1 MSIATGFIGAR
12 LSQARRARAITAADL
27 GDITNVSSQSISKYE
42 NGHQTPRR
50 DVVGRFVSVL
60 HFPTQFFFRPVD
72 ETDQKPVFFR
82 SKLSA
87 QTIALDRAKV
97 RLEWMKEV
105 VDYLNEFF
113 DFPELDL
120 PHSQL
125 NNADPLNLTSDDIE
139 RLANSVR
146 SYWGIGGGPM
156 TNCLEHIEESGILVS
171 RIHVRAEKVDAFSQ
185 WSDRFGIPLMVLSL
199 DKASAVRQRF
209 DALHELFHILAHKN
223 VTSSQLNNR
232 ATYKLLENQA
242 NMFASYML
250 LPETDFLDELYSPT
264 LDGMLS
270 MKERWG
276 VSVGAMIMRCKSLD
290 LLDDA
295 SVKRMWMN
303 YTRRGWR
310 KGEPFDGKTEKEQ
323 PYLIKRSFEMLIEEG
338 VKTQDELTSDLP
350 YPLEDLEE
358 IAGLPSGS
366 LGSSSRIRAEP
377 KLKST
382 VPSGN
387 NIVSLFGGEES

>member
-1 MSIATGFIGAR
+1 MSIAAGFIGAR

-27 GDITNVSSQSISKYE
+27 GDMTNVSSQSISKYE

-50 DVVGRFVSVL
+50 DVVDRFVNVL
-60 HFPTQFFFRPVD
+60 RFPTQFFFRPVD

-87 QTIALDRAKV
+87 QTIALERAKV
-97 RLEWMKEV
+97 RLDWSKEV
-105 VDYLNEFF
+105 VDYLGDFF
-113 DFPELDL
+113 DFPELNIPYSGL
-120 PHSQL
+120 EQT
-125 NNADPLNLTSDDIE
+125 DPLNMTLDDIE
-139 RLANSVR
+139 DMANSVR
-146 SYWGIGGGPM
+146 SYWGVAGGPM
-156 TNCLEHIEESGILVS
+156 ANCLEHIEESGILVS

-185 WSDRFGIPLMVLSL
+185 WSDKLGIPFMLLSR

-209 DALHELFHILAHKN
+209 DALHELCHILIHKN
-223 VTSSQLNNR
+223 VTATQLNHR
-232 ATYKLLENQA
+232 ATYKFLEKQA
-242 NMFASYML
+242 DTFASCML

-310 KGEPFDGKTEKEQ
+310 KGEPFDGKTEKET
-323 PYLIKRSFEMLIEEG
+323 PYLIKRSFEMLIEAG
-338 VKTQDELTSDLP
+338 VKTQEEIVSDLP
-350 YPLEDLEE
+350 YPLDDLEE

-366 LGSSSRIRAEP
+366 LGSTIRVRAEP
-377 KLKST
+377 KLKISA
-382 VPSGN
+382 
-387 NIVSLFGGEES
+387 VSDDNVVTLFNREES

>member
-1 MSIATGFIGAR
+1 MSIAAGFIGAR

-27 GDITNVSSQSISKYE
+27 GDMTNVSSQSISKYE

-50 DVVGRFVSVL
+50 DVVDRFVNVL

-97 RLEWMKEV
+97 RLEWMKEI
-105 VDYLNEFF
+105 VDYLGEFF
-113 DFPELDL
+113 DFPELNL
-120 PHSQL
+120 PHTCLDQK
-125 NNADPLNLTSDDIE
+125 DPLDMTLDDIE
-139 RLANSVR
+139 SLANSVR
-146 SYWGIGGGPM
+146 SYWGVTSGPM
-156 TNCLEHIEESGILVS
+156 TNCLERIEESGILVS

-185 WSDRFGIPLMVLSL
+185 WSDKFGIPFMLLSH

-209 DALHELFHILAHKN
+209 DALHELCHILIHKN
-223 VTSSQLNNR
+223 VTQSQLNNR
-232 ATYKLLENQA
+232 ATYKLLEKQA
-242 NMFASYML
+242 DTFASYML

-310 KGEPFDGKTEKEQ
+310 KGEPFDGKTEKET
-323 PYLIKRSFEMLIEEG
+323 PYLMKRSFEMLIEAG
-338 VKTQDELTSDLP
+338 VKAQDEITSDLP
-350 YPLEDLEE
+350 YPLDDLEE
-358 IAGLPSGS
+358 IAGLPVGS
-366 LGSSSRIRAEP
+366 LGSTTRVRAEP
-377 KLKST
+377 RLKNSAT
-382 VPSGN
+382 SRDNV
-387 NIVSLFGGEES
+387 VTLFNRGES